1 MLPEENQGFILV
13 RHVRKPLAYALIYDM
28 HKLFIP

>member
-1 MLPEENQGFILV
+1 MLPEDDQGIVLV
-13 RHVRKPLAYALIYDM
+13 RHVCKTLAYALIYDM